1 MNCRLKTKR
10 DKMRTKIEIEKL
22 YSQVDELRDKNKIS
36 IVDEDRLKCNLKRE
50 GFIDQ
55 HDFNKD
61 LLTKEQYSKIKSFTN
76 NDSITIRKAD
86 KGNTFV
92 IMNKSDNKEKNRI
105 VSARFKKM
113 TKLKIDPSS
122 AMKSEIMKEITYINN
137 RTNLTL
143 KKVSGHH
150 EPGYISGNPK
160 THKKLENPH
169 LHPIVS

>member
-1 MNCRLKTKR
+1 M
-10 DKMRTKIEIEKL
+10 
-22 YSQVDELRDKNKIS
+22 
-36 IVDEDRLKCNLKRE
+36 
-50 GFIDQ
+50 
-55 HDFNKD
+55 
-61 LLTKEQYSKIKSFTN
+61 LTKDHYSKIKTSKIKTYTN
-76 NDSITIRKAD
+76 FDNVTRRKAD